1 MSALLSQC
9 FWDVWFA
16 SVLSWFENFHFSKK
30 ILIDSCSSLKK
41 ILSLKLETWN
51 LEHGTWNWKLD
62 IWNWE
67 LEFFPLKKNCIF
79 VLDSFQEFFSMS
91 HNFFF
96 LEIDIP
102 YLKKKKSLIL
112 RDLFLKRK
120 KEKKIRIF
128 F

>member
-1 MSALLSQC
+1 MGLEIENWT
-9 FWDVWFA
+9 FGIE
-16 SVLSWFENFHFSKK
+16 SWN
-30 ILIDSCSSLKK
+30 
-41 ILSLKLETWN
+41 
-51 LEHGTWNWKLD
+51 
-62 IWNWE
+62 
-67 LEFFPLKKNCIF
+67 FFPFKKNCIF